1 VNILAAQNDVRA
13 NQPFPLAEAAATEPE
28 VAKRFSSERNVGP
41 VRLAHPITL
50 APMEEHTNHPFR
62 LLMKEFGASLVCTER
77 VDAVDVARRDR
88 RALRILH
95 TTPQETPR
103 AGQISGAD
111 PVTMA
116 EAARIVEERG
126 FNLVDLNFECP
137 IRRLLNRGEGG
148 ALLADPPAIGRIVT
162 AVVRAVSIPVTL
174 KIRSGPDGSHETAT
188 LVARAAE
195 AAGAA
200 AVDVHARSVAQAYV
214 GGPDWDVVGRVK
226 RSVRIAVLG
235 SGGVRQAED
244 ALGFLRQTGADGV
257 AIGRGCLG
265 NPWIFRQ
272 ARALL
277 QGHTGIRPPLPRERG
292 QVLLQ
297 LIEGEFRYY
306 GLQVALRR
314 LPRTSCYFAKFVSN
328 FSAFRTAVHQVRD
341 LNAFR
346 RLVKEHFR

>member
-1 VNILAAQNDVRA
+1 
-13 NQPFPLAEAAATEPE
+13 
-28 VAKRFSSERNVGP
+28 
-41 VRLAHPITL
+41 
-50 APMEEHTNHPFR
+50 MEEHTNHPFR
-62 LLMKEFGASLVCTER
+62 LLMKEFGASLVCSER

-95 TTPQETPR
+95 TTPGEAPV

-111 PVTMA
+111 PSTMS
-116 EAARIVEERG
+116 EAARVVEERG
-126 FNLVDLNFECP
+126 FDLVDLNFECP

-148 ALLADPPAIGRIVT
+148 ALLADPCAIGRIVA
-162 AVVRAVSIPVTL
+162 AVHRAVSIPVTL
-174 KIRSGPDGSHETAT
+174 KIRSGPDGSHETAVM
-188 LVARAAE
+188 VAQAAE
-195 AAGAA
+195 NAGAA

-214 GGPDWDVVGRVK
+214 GGPDWNVVARVK

-244 ALGFLRQTGADGV
+244 ALRFLRETGADGV

-277 QGHTGIRPPLPRERG
+277 QGNASIRPPLPRERG

-306 GLQVALRR
+306 GTHVALRR
-314 LPRTSCYFAKFVSN
+314 LPRTSCYFAKFVPN
-328 FSAFRTAVHQVRD
+328 FTAFRTAVHQVRD